1 MWAEPT
7 PLEFHEVGTLE
18 SHVMTVAG
26 HSFPCLPAQPP
37 LAIEPLLSIA
47 LCLQVG
53 SPEAADLQ
61 VDFLH
66 GFHGDGYPFDGA
78 GGAVGHAF
86 FPSDPARAGGVHLDA
101 EEEWAFR
108 QPGGTMFRNW
118 NWVGWVGVKT
128 GFPSSPN

>member
-1 MWAEPT
+1 M
-7 PLEFHEVGTLE
+7 
-18 SHVMTVAG
+18 S
-26 HSFPCLPAQPP
+26 
-37 LAIEPLLSIA
+37 
-47 LCLQVG
+47 LQVA

-66 GFHGDGYPFDGA
+66 GNHGDGYPFDGA

-108 QPGGTMFRNW
+108 KPGGAKFRKTTVHKRLW
-118 NWVGWVGVKT
+118 NH
-128 GFPSSPN
+128 GF

>member
-1 MWAEPT
+1 MA
-7 PLEFHEVGTLE
+7 
-18 SHVMTVAG
+18 
-26 HSFPCLPAQPP
+26 
-37 LAIEPLLSIA
+37 
-47 LCLQVG
+47 

-66 GFHGDGYPFDGA
+66 GYHGDGYPFDGA

-108 QPGGTMFRNW
+108 QPGEAMLRKQWFSTW
-118 NWVGWVGVKT
+118 PGWA
-128 GFPSSPN
+128 FPKLNSTPSLYTLPLLWRVRHIKGHPKPG